1 MEPLLIKDIIN
12 SVNISSHDLKKEDNI
27 LVIAGIDH
35 LENAWSR
42 IYAYFLNEREPHG
55 LGNLFKKSLA
65 NVIYRKTGRFV
76 NISGGVVKCEYSTIA
91 GNRIDILIQSP
102 AHSIIIENKVHH
114 HLVNDLNDYWIS
126 VDGKDDA
133 KTGIVV
139 TLSKILTNNRN
150 YINITHLE
158 WVNEIEKL
166 LKSHMNRTG
175 TKESMVL
182 LKNFLENIKQVSKKM
197 NESDAKFYLNN
208 REKINNL
215 YSVASDYRSWLQ
227 SIFTDKAFIRSL
239 GGFTL
244 VHNDWIGCKNRFA
257 MYRFPN
263 TTETDEFVVTVFYE
277 TLWNSKPGEA
287 RLSLFLQA
295 LGGWEKKAINEE
307 NAIREIASACGVP
320 SRDRHKDFWH
330 CAAVEIAVPDEC
342 LLSEEVLK
350 GYLIK
355 HLTGSMSDRG
365 LLTAANK
372 IIDILSNKHNPT
384 YRWNDVVIRLK
395 GLIPEDDCDN
405 KTFWNAD
412 IQFIAYDPQTKVI
425 VLEVGNNYVRYDI
438 EQTYYH
444 ELTSA
449 LKYVYGDDVRISIM
463 CRNFLD

>member
-1 MEPLLIKDIIN
+1 MEPLSIKDIIN
-12 SVNISSHDLKKEDNI
+12 SVNIPSYNSQKVDNI
-27 LVIAGIDH
+27 LAIAGIDH

-65 NVIYRKTGRFV
+65 NVIYRKTGRSV
-76 NISGGVVKCEYSTIA
+76 NISGGVVKCEHSTIA
-91 GNRIDILIQSP
+91 SNRIDILIQAP
-102 AHSIIIENKVHH
+102 EHTVIIENKVHH
-114 HLVNDLNDYWIS
+114 HLNNDLDDYWIS
-126 VDGKDDA
+126 INGSNDT

-182 LKNFLENIKQVSKKM
+182 LKNFLENIKQVGKNM
-197 NESDAKFYLNN
+197 NESDVKFYLDN

-244 VHNDWIGCKNRFA
+244 VHNDWIGCKNRYA
-257 MYRFPN
+257 MYRFSSTN
-263 TTETDEFVVTVFYE
+263 ETDEFVVTVFYE

-307 NAIREIASACGVP
+307 NSIREIASACGVP

-350 GYLIK
+350 GYIIK

-395 GLIPEDDCDN
+395 GLIPEDDCDS

-438 EQTYYH
+438 EQTYYSK
-444 ELTSA
+444 LTSA
-449 LKYVYGDDVRISIM
+449 VKYVYGDDVRISIM